1 MLRKRRAAAQVAITY
16 RSVAIAYGAPPG
28 PKEHPMNLERL
39 QTFRLV
45 VQLGSFSRAAED
57 LFLSQP
63 AVSLQ
68 IRQLE
73 KELGVV
79 LLERGGN
86 RVRCTSAGEAV
97 LRFSEQVL
105 EAHANLLRELA
116 TLQSGSSLVAIGCS
130 ASSTHQVIPQL
141 VGELMRIAP
150 NIQLRVMTLPPDEAA
165 ARLQKGELDFT
176 LTTDAFISDRV
187 VAEPFSVAR
196 LFVVASPTH
205 PLARKGRAT
214 PEEVA
219 SYPFALL
226 PAPWTAQ
233 RRFREWAT
241 NQGVELNVS
250 IELSSY
256 DGLKQAARRGLSLA
270 LVAES
275 AIAGE
280 VQRGDLVVVHVNGL
294 PLEYPI
300 YLAHRVGVL
309 SPALLAVKTAALSSR
324 MSGARTGRRSH
335 PVSAGTA
342 AAAITPA

>member
-1 MLRKRRAAAQVAITY
+1 
-16 RSVAIAYGAPPG
+16 
-28 PKEHPMNLERL
+28 MNLERL

-45 VQLGSFSRAAED
+45 AQLGSFSRAAED

-68 IRQLE
+68 IRHLE

-86 RVRCTSAGEAV
+86 RVRPTSAGEAV
-97 LRFSEQVL
+97 LRFTEQVL
-105 EAHANLLRELA
+105 ESHASLLRELA
-116 TLQSGSSLVAIGCS
+116 TLQSGSSLVTIGCS

-141 VGELMRIAP
+141 VAELMRIAP
-150 NIQLRVMTLPPDEAA
+150 GVQLRVMTLPPDEAA

-176 LTTDAFISDRV
+176 LTTDAFLSDRV
-187 VAEPFSVAR
+187 AAEPFSVAR
-196 LFVVASPTH
+196 LFVVAPPTH
-205 PLARKGRAT
+205 PLARRGRAS

-233 RRFREWAT
+233 RRFREWAA
-241 NQGVELNVS
+241 NQGVEINVTM
-250 IELSSY
+250 ELSTY
-256 DGLKQAARRGLSLA
+256 DGLKQTARKGLALS

-280 VQRGDLVVVHVNGL
+280 VARGDLVVINTAGL
-294 PLEYPI
+294 PIEFVI
-300 YLAHRVGVL
+300 CLAHRTGPL
-309 SPALLAVKTAALSSR
+309 SPVHSVVKKAALQSR
-324 MSGARTGRRSH
+324 LTRALNRRESAAR
-335 PVSAGTA
+335 A
-342 AAAITPA
+342 ASPQSLAPA